1 METNLIPDSYSWV
14 MDSRF
19 EIFVSLLNVGSTFEY
34 THVDEMSHVNDQ
46 GTFGYGWKTSTPFL
60 SDRFLKPLTIIFHIR
75 FPALIQNSI
84 YSPVTNNQYYY
95 TSDSLWKIWLVE
107 SIQSIHNSLWTW
119 HDKCNICRRYYIYH
133 VKFNVCLVTKPFGVF
148 SSETKWLN
156 VSLLFLRMNY
166 VKNVYSNNYW
176 IRFSHDIMNYQNL
189 VSVSRSTYMKW
200 SLWL

>member
-19 EIFVSLLNVGSTFEY
+19 EIFVSLLNVAGTFEY

-46 GTFGYGWKTSTPFL
+46 GTFAYGWKSSTPFS
-60 SDRFLKPLTIIFHIR
+60 SDRFLKPLTIIFPIR
-75 FPALIQNSI
+75 FPALIQKSV

-119 HDKCNICRRYYIYH
+119 HDKCNICCRYYIYH
-133 VKFNVCLVTKPFGVF
+133 VKFNICLVTKPLRVF
-148 SSETKWLN
+148 SPETKWLN
-156 VSLLFLRMNY
+156 ASLLFLKMNY
-166 VKNVYSNNYW
+166 VKNV
-176 IRFSHDIMNYQNL
+176 
-189 VSVSRSTYMKW
+189 
-200 SLWL
+200 